1 MRSRLRLI
9 GKKIALARRLVS
21 LLTCTQHLRL
31 KYRIHAGLSLALPLS
46 HLSLVQTRRS
56 LALASPRRS
65 SYTHQ
70 RAATSSRSFPP
81 PPPSTS
87 PPLLALSSIAYGRSI
102 NPFCMILPVRET
114 RRDIASRRFPSLAR
128 GYRSSAPLPPLYLE
142 ENSVRRFFSS
152 ALTPECPGSAPVP
165 KRKGDAPSALSKSC
179 STLVKY
185 SLSLRYPESG
195 WY

>member
-81 PPPSTS
+81 LPPSTS

-114 RRDIASRRFPSLAR
+114 RRDIASRRFLRSLGDIALRLLTAVVPRGKLGKTLFLVRVNSPSLRVLPPFLSGRAMHR
-128 GYRSSAPLPPLYLE
+128 RHCRSRAPL
-142 ENSVRRFFSS
+142 
-152 ALTPECPGSAPVP
+152 
-165 KRKGDAPSALSKSC
+165 
-179 STLVKY
+179 
-185 SLSLRYPESG
+185 
-195 WY
+195 W

>member
-1 MRSRLRLI
+1 MRLI

-70 RAATSSRSFPP
+70 RAATSSRSFPL
-81 PPPSTS
+81 PSTS

-114 RRDIASRRFPSLAR
+114 HRDIASRRFLRSPGISLF
-128 GYRSSAPLPPLYLE
+128 GSLPTLYLE

-152 ALTPECPGSAPVP
+152 ALTPESPGSAPVL

-179 STLVKY
+179 STLAKY

>member
-1 MRSRLRLI
+1 MRLI

-56 LALASPRRS
+56 LALAYPRRS

-70 RAATSSRSFPP
+70 RAATSSRSF

-114 RRDIASRRFPSLAR
+114 RRDIASRRFLRSPGISLF
-128 GYRSSAPLPPLYLE
+128 GPLPPLYLE

-152 ALTPECPGSAPVP
+152 ALTPESPGSAPVL

>member
-1 MRSRLRLI
+1 MRLI

-81 PPPSTS
+81 PFYFSSSSSRAVFHRLWPVHQPFLHDPARSRNSQRHCVST
-87 PPLLALSSIAYGRSI
+87 
-102 NPFCMILPVRET
+102 V
-114 RRDIASRRFPSLAR
+114 PSLAR
-128 GYRSSAPLPPLYLE
+128 GYRRSFGSLPPLYLE

-152 ALTPECPGSAPVP
+152 ALTPESPGSAPVP

-185 SLSLRYPESG
+185 SLSLRYPVSG